1 MAPTIWQAVIPS
13 TGEVIAIVRT
23 ADEAAA
29 IAPERW
35 GTVYT
40 LAEIAIAL
48 DAFGDDVRAVKVK
61 FPDSAVTAV
70 RPSGL
75 NIGAAIQMQSQAARG
90 DPGKGLHR
98 PGRVKSRQRACW
110 TPSNQFRSQNR
121 IWTRLIGAMATTFH
135 SERSSNGNA

>member
-48 DAFGDDVRAVKVK
+48 DAFGDDVRAVKAK

-75 NIGAAIQMQSQAARG
+75 NIGAAIQKQSQAARG
-90 DPGKGLHR
+90 DPGKG
-98 PGRVKSRQRACW
+98 PRARTGKIPPAGLLDAFKPIPQSKPHLDAFDW
-110 TPSNQFRSQNR
+110 
-121 IWTRLIGAMATTFH
+121 G
-135 SERSSNGNA
+135 NGDDVPF